1 MPFKHTCTVVLKDGH
16 LLVQKKNLEKKP
28 YVTPVRLQDPPS
40 KLFCL
45 FETQGE
51 FEAISK
57 FNEGIILHT
66 P

>member
-16 LLVQKKNLEKKP
+16 LLVQKKP

-45 FETQGE
+45 FKT
-51 FEAISK
+51 
-57 FNEGIILHT
+57 
-66 P
+66 

>member
-16 LLVQKKNLEKKP
+16 LLVQKKPFKTVVKRCLEKKP

-45 FETQGE
+45 FKT
-51 FEAISK
+51 
-57 FNEGIILHT
+57 
-66 P
+66 